1 MDGSF
6 RSEAAKQPKI
16 ENTQTFQWSIRRT
29 FADFSEAWFYGNELV
44 GGLVI
49 LGVLTDWFV
58 NINHITNGSGLVPD
72 ILMGQMIASA
82 VGVFFI
88 ENISLKKVGIQRL
101 CHWSALFL
109 V

>member
-1 MDGSF
+1 MA
-6 RSEAAKQPKI
+6 R
-16 ENTQTFQWSIRRT
+16 
-29 FADFSEAWFYGNELV
+29 ADFSEAWFYGNELV

-72 ILMGQMIASA
+72 ILMRQMIASA

-88 ENISLKKVGIQRL
+88 ENISLKVGINVYATGQY
-101 CHWSALFL
+101 CSWCDF
-109 V
+109 